1 MEFVFLNSAGT
12 TLFVRDDLE
21 SGHWVQE
28 QFNLTADFPLDPG
41 KVIQIGQRIAFR
53 DPATDS
59 LEVFEIINVT
69 NQEPDHYQQIT
80 AENICVAELS
90 DDHMDS
96 VELTDIT
103 APQAVG
109 AVLVG
114 TLWAPGNIVDDPG
127 QAVSSRTQS
136 ADISRGSV
144 WDAIN
149 TIQQNW
155 NVYIIPRVT
164 ISSAGA
170 ITGRYLDIAPARGV
184 WRGLRLSVRKN
195 MVDPAVTYDETEV
208 YTALYGYGGS
218 VEVEQESGDD
228 ETIELTFEDEVWSA
242 TSSHPAKP
250 AGQKYLEWPEK
261 TALYGRNGRPRY
273 GYYQNANIK
282 DAGLLLQKTWESLQ
296 ASCEPSISIS
306 GTCVDLYRLGYKDQ
320 PIRLHDVAII
330 EIEETGE
337 QFYLEVICND
347 VDLIDPTGNRV
358 EIGKYIPNIVF
369 INRETNDQ
377 ATTGTS
383 SGGGGSGGGSG
394 SMSNLEDENVKTWT
408 EFYKTNDKIGM
419 LVGTRDGDNYIKAGE
434 IGLAINETGEP
445 GSYESTAFIDADH
458 VNISATQTNYS
469 LAGELERD
477 ATGKLIIKSAGG
489 MYVQRTESGITS
501 QFGVWDNGNL
511 TGGVMVQKINGQT
524 GTVTYLKGDI
534 VVIGN
539 DTTIAPT
546 YRGKTLDGTLTQITS
561 DFTTVNTLLAQKI
574 STNEL
579 YANIAALSIVDMV
592 QARTSGNI
600 VCGGGLS
607 VGGALAVNQI
617 YGITNSGIG
626 TFSAVSIG
634 GHSFDN
640 CIVSAS
646 VSGNTLTLTPL
657 TGSAI
662 TFSKAISSWTVGGG
676 NGYVN
681 VKANPQNQTK
691 SVGISVSGSG
701 RITSN
706 GTYTYKAMYETSDG
720 GVAET
725 GATRTVEVDVSTSDR
740 YAEGWNDCLTAC
752 GISGGGTVYTGTWYG
767 TLYVAPTGGAQSV
780 PNCVGQATGRQVN
793 AM

>member
-1 MEFVFLNSAGT
+1 M
-12 TLFVRDDLE
+12 
-21 SGHWVQE
+21 
-28 QFNLTADFPLDPG
+28 
-41 KVIQIGQRIAFR
+41 
-53 DPATDS
+53 
-59 LEVFEIINVT
+59 
-69 NQEPDHYQQIT
+69 
-80 AENICVAELS
+80 
-90 DDHMDS
+90 
-96 VELTDIT
+96 
-103 APQAVG
+103 
-109 AVLVG
+109 
-114 TLWAPGNIVDDPG
+114 
-127 QAVSSRTQS
+127 
-136 ADISRGSV
+136 
-144 WDAIN
+144 
-149 TIQQNW
+149 
-155 NVYIIPRVT
+155 
-164 ISSAGA
+164 
-170 ITGRYLDIAPARGV
+170 
-184 WRGLRLSVRKN
+184 
-195 MVDPAVTYDETEV
+195 
-208 YTALYGYGGS
+208 
-218 VEVEQESGDD
+218 
-228 ETIELTFEDEVWSA
+228 
-242 TSSHPAKP
+242 
-250 AGQKYLEWPEK
+250 
-261 TALYGRNGRPRY
+261 
-273 GYYQNANIK
+273 
-282 DAGLLLQKTWESLQ
+282 
-296 ASCEPSISIS
+296 
-306 GTCVDLYRLGYKDQ
+306 
-320 PIRLHDVAII
+320 
-330 EIEETGE
+330 
-337 QFYLEVICND
+337 
-347 VDLIDPTGNRV
+347 DLIDPTGNRV

-394 SMSNLEDENVKTWT
+394 SMSNLENVKTWT